1 MLQEKDV
8 VVVGAGPAGLAAAI
22 EAGKAGASVLLVDL
36 NLMAGGQ
43 LFKQIH
49 KFFGSSAHHSGTR
62 GFDIGKMLLQEAKDA
77 GVEIWLGSA
86 VIGLFPGMKVAI
98 EKGLDGTKKEVIT
111 IQAKKIIV
119 ATGASENV
127 IRFKGWTTPGV
138 MGAGAAQ
145 TMVNVNHVKPG
156 RKILMLGTG
165 NVGLIVS
172 YQLMQAGCQVVGLV
186 EAAPKIGGYAV
197 HAAKIK
203 RAGVPIYMNHTIV
216 EVKPGADGCVEK
228 VIIAQVDEKFNPIS
242 GTEKE
247 IEADTVTLA
256 AGLKPSAELP
266 KLMKCQYT
274 FNGVFGGSIPL
285 HNENMETSIEGIYVA
300 GDTTGVEEAN
310 TALEEGKIAGIAAAQ
325 ALGYIDAKVAE
336 ETKKEIWHRLVALR
350 MGPFGERRL
359 AEKEKIIAEYAM
371 KIGAPVPEENMEG
384 YDHVDN

>member
-36 NLMAGGQ
+36 NLTAGGQ

-62 GFDIGKMLLQEAKDA
+62 GYDIGKMLVKEAVEN
-77 GVEIWLGSA
+77 GVEIWLRST

-98 EKGLDGTKKEVIT
+98 EKGLDGEEKKVVT
-111 IQAKKIIV
+111 VVAKKIII

-156 RKILMLGTG
+156 KKVVMLGSG

-172 YQLMQAGCQVVGLV
+172 YQLMQAGCDVVALV

-197 HAAKIK
+197 HAAKIR
-203 RAGVPIYMNHTIV
+203 RAGVPIYMQHTIV
-216 EVKPGADGCVEK
+216 EAVPGEDGTVEK
-228 VIIAQVDEKFNPIS
+228 VVIAKVDEHFQPIQ
-242 GTEKE
+242 GTEE
-247 IEADTVTLA
+247 VLEADTVTIA
-256 AGLKPSAELP
+256 AGLKPSVELT
-266 KLMKCQYT
+266 KLMKCACI
-274 FNGVFGGSIPL
+274 FDGVFGGSIPL
-285 HNENMETSIEGIYVA
+285 HNEDMETSVCGIYVA
-300 GDTTGVEEAN
+300 GDSTGVEEAN

-325 ALGYIDAKVAE
+325 SLGLIPDDAA
-336 ETKKEIWHRLVALR
+336 KKAKADTWERLKSLR

-359 AEKEKIIAEYAM
+359 LEKQKIIDAYKEKV
-371 KIGAPVPEENMEG
+371 GAPAPEILME
-384 YDHVDN
+384 VDDDVDD